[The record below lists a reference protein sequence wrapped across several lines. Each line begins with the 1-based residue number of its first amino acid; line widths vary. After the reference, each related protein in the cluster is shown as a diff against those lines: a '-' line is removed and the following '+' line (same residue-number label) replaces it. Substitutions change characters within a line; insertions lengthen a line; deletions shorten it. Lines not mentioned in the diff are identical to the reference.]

1 MRSWCSPRSISMAD
15 GCVNVT
21 ERCEVTCSPSSNI
34 PMCRPTT
41 MAASGNCVLLP
52 PTARSLAASDRA
64 GAPTCSPISG
74 PSSEPPHDAEP
85 MHIRQFSQFCAG
97 DQCSKRVEQIQFADI
112 AAYLRERDISNFDPK
127 APPAKTAAFWS
138 IVDANRP
145 AEESELADIIDKLKN
160 PNVLTLLILQNG
172 TSDSSLA
179 DWLADRKNRRVIPY
193 RLEQCLCSR

>member
-1 MRSWCSPRSISMAD
+1 
-15 GCVNVT
+15 
-21 ERCEVTCSPSSNI
+21 
-34 PMCRPTT
+34 
-41 MAASGNCVLLP
+41 
-52 PTARSLAASDRA
+52 
-64 GAPTCSPISG
+64 
-74 PSSEPPHDAEP
+74 

-97 DQCSKRVEQIQFADI
+97 DQCSKRVEQIHFADI

-193 RLEQCLCSR
+193 RLEQCLCSRPQS